1 VVLTD
6 PKHLQLRLII
16 TLNLSCAIVKKLLFH
31 SLDLFP
37 DSSNLFPVL
46 KTVDFLNSA
55 GLSCAGSFQE
65 SDSIYTCPNPRST
78 AGDSDGFTEWHL
90 RGSGSFT
97 PLQTS
102 KQTGI
107 GLGIPALNLA
117 ESLGEELFKELGVAD
132 IKAARALSAED
143 IQIRV

>member
-1 VVLTD
+1 MVLTD